1 MVNSVMRLMCVSPCP
16 LYASRDAEGAA
27 DGRGHDD
34 DYFEDEPLDGSLFV
48 LFFHEI
54 VDLRFMIYND
64 CLKFSRPFFVAAA
77 ALFFALDVVGRKL
90 LELRFEFQPVDGE
103 GPRGAAFEAQ
113 PDHVGGDRPVF
124 RRVGRFPAYAHAED
138 GEVVQLH
145 VLAVEQQLLDAG
157 GHVLED
163 PVDRALRIRRV
174 VLGHVLGQGARVE
187 RLVRHRPCQPLA
199 AERGGLGLVLI
210 LILLVTNHV
219 CLFFLVDNKE
229 NYLPFRG
236 SCPAFLPFPVQQR

>member
-1 MVNSVMRLMCVSPCP
+1 MINSVMRLMCVSPCP

-34 DYFEDEPLDGSLFV
+34 DYFEDESPDGFLFV

-145 VLAVEQQLLDAG
+145 VLAVEQ
-157 GHVLED
+157 H
-163 PVDRALRIRRV
+163 
-174 VLGHVLGQGARVE
+174 
-187 RLVRHRPCQPLA
+187 
-199 AERGGLGLVLI
+199 
-210 LILLVTNHV
+210 
-219 CLFFLVDNKE
+219 FFK
-229 NYLPFRG
+229 
-236 SCPAFLPFPVQQR
+236 